1 MVRSEIL
8 KNGFLAAYFFS
19 AGTVSLSALAKSA
32 SDTPRDFGG
41 SSIKLAQALR
51 LIGSKRCVEAAQ
63 LLEASGKSDGNISLH
78 LRSAGINGTHAD
90 IIANALLSL
99 SQEEASSLRS
109 FSLSFNLEIGD
120 RGALAIA
127 RSLPLT
133 LRELGL
139 VGCGIGDH
147 GGKALLQWARQA
159 SRLRM
164 LCIEDNQF
172 SQKMTAQFKELAQTN
187 QNLLVVV

>member
-1 MVRSEIL
+1 MVRREVL

-32 SDTPRDFGG
+32 SDTPRDVGG
-41 SSIKLAQALR
+41 ASIKLAHALR

-63 LLEASGKSDGNISLH
+63 LLEASGKSGGNISLH

-120 RGALAIA
+120 KGALAIA
-127 RSLPLT
+127 RSFPLT

-139 VGCGIGDH
+139 VGCGIGDR
-147 GGKALLQWARQA
+147 GGKALLQRARQA

-172 SQKMTAQFKELAQTN
+172 SQKVTEQFKELAQTN